1 MPNPLNDLVA
11 FLTAGTPEY
20 LALGAAR
27 FVVVLVF
34 YLLAILSLIL
44 VVANLKDE
52 RAQRRGRVL
61 WLWLARVVVGC
72 AWFKIMLDTLPI
84 GADNALHGWLATAST
99 RSAEPVLATIASE
112 TLLPNFGLVN
122 PLLFLVTFL
131 VAASFILGAF
141 VHIVAFGALI
151 LTVAAWLGLYGDAGI
166 WFWGFPFLALLCG
179 LLMAFSAGRALGVD
193 AWLRR
198 SVPSAREKRGF
209 GRLLRLLT

>member
-1 MPNPLNDLVA
+1 MPQPLTDLVA
-11 FLTAGTPEY
+11 FLTAATPDY

-34 YLLAILSLIL
+34 YLLVILSAIL
-44 VVANLKDE
+44 VVSNLKNE
-52 RAQRRGRVL
+52 RRQRSGRML
-61 WLWLARVVVGC
+61 WLWLARVVLGC

-84 GADNALHGWLATAST
+84 GPDNALHGWLATAAA
-99 RSAEPVLATIASE
+99 RSAVPDIATAVSQ
-112 TLLPNFGLVN
+112 TLLPNFWLVD

-141 VHIVAFGALI
+141 VRIVGFVALV
-151 LTVAAWLGLYGDAGI
+151 LTLAAWLGLYGDTGI

-179 LLMAFSAGRALGVD
+179 TLMTFSAGRALGVD

-198 SVPSAREKRGF
+198 TVRSAREKRGF